1 VFKEEWA
8 AQFPWVE
15 LMVNPL
21 SKTHMV
27 YCKVCFLVEGKDKII
42 NLKLDGLHKHEGKM
56 KH

>member
-1 VFKEEWA
+1 MFKEEWA